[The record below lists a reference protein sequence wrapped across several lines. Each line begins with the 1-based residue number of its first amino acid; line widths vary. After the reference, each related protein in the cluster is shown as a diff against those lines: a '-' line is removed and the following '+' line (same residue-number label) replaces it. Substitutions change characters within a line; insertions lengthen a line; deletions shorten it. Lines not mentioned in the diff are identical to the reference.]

1 MQAQASMQKGEL
13 LWELKAKNVNTT
25 IKDIGPNGIQLE
37 MNDRGEFN
45 GKIHGNHID
54 TVTVNQKTDGTNDWQ
69 LKSLMTTHEGDMVV
83 VWGGGK
89 GRMSSSTTGNWEGEL
104 HFMTQSPKLSW
115 LNNSTGW
122 AEGMGDMAKGES
134 HGKIYAKK

>member
-13 LWELKAKNVNTT
+13 LWELKGKNVNTT
-25 IKDIGPNGIQLE
+25 IKDIGPNGIHME

-69 LKSLMTTHEGDMVV
+69 LKSIMTTHEGDMVV

-89 GRMSSSTTGNWEGEL
+89 GRMANATTGNWEGEL
-104 HFMTQSPKLSW
+104 HFMTQSPRLSW
-115 LNNSTGW
+115 LNNSSGW
-122 AEGMGDMAKGES
+122 AEGTGDMAKGES